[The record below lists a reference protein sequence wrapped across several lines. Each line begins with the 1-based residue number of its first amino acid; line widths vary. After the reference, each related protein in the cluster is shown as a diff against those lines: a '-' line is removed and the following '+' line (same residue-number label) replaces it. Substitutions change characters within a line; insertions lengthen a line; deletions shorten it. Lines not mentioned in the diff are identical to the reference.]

1 MSELIQAIL
10 IGIIQGLTEFLPVS
24 SSGHIE
30 LTKYFLGY
38 EPKDSLLFTVVVHF
52 ATALSTIVVFRKE
65 ITKIFSGLF
74 KMTNNNES
82 KYSLLIIISMVPAAL
97 MGVFFD
103 DFIDSLFEGQIILVA
118 ICLLITALLLY
129 LADQSKLQKGTIG
142 WKEALIIGVAQAIAI
157 LPGMSRS
164 GATVSTSILLKIE
177 RKEAAKFSFL
187 MVIPLIFGKMAKDI
201 MDGAFTSLDI
211 SLLPLIGGF
220 VAAFFVGILACKL
233 MIQLVVKSKLIYFS
247 IYCTAIATFTIIWYT
262 LH

>member
-1 MSELIQAIL
+1 
-10 IGIIQGLTEFLPVS
+10 
-24 SSGHIE
+24 
-30 LTKYFLGY
+30 
-38 EPKDSLLFTVVVHF
+38 
-52 ATALSTIVVFRKE
+52 
-65 ITKIFSGLF
+65 
-74 KMTNNNES
+74 
-82 KYSLLIIISMVPAAL
+82 MVPAAL

-129 LADQSKLQKGTIG
+129 LADQSKLQKGSIS

-157 LPGMSRS
+157 LPGISRS

-187 MVIPLIFGKMAKDI
+187 MVIPLILGKMSKDI

-220 VAAFFVGILACKL
+220 IAAFFVGILACKL
-233 MIQLVVKSKLIYFS
+233 MIQLVVKAKLIYFS